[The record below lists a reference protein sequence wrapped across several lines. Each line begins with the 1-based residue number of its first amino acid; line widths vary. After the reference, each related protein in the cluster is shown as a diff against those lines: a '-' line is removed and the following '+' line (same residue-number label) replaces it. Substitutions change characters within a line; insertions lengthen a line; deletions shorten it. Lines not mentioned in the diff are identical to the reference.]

1 MQPERLAVVSP
12 VGLDAVTPTRAAR
25 RLDGLEGKTIG
36 EIWNGVFKGDI
47 TFPIIRKLLKE
58 KYPGLKI
65 IPYTEFPHVPISD
78 NPTQQRQ
85 HARHLAALAKEK
97 GCDAVISGNGA

>member
-1 MQPERLAVVSP
+1 MQTETLAVVSP
-12 VGLDAVTPTRAAR
+12 VGADAVKPSRAAR
-25 RLDGLEGKTIG
+25 RLEGLEGKTIG
-36 EIWNGVFKGDI
+36 EIWNGVFKGDV

-65 IPYTEFPHVPISD
+65 IPYTEFPHGSISD
-78 NPTQQRQ
+78 NPTQQRE
-85 HARHLAALAKEK
+85 HARQLAALAKEK